1 MDTNCL
7 ITMGSNCSTLN
18 FTFEKLKLSSCQ
30 IKTFVLYN
38 FLVLLKGTKIFVG
51 LLSPDNHWF
60 KYTYFH
66 QLVDCNHLK
75 TLCLS
80 VGRYN
85 AHFYKAIM
93 QKVVR
98 FVGIFVDVCSSE
110 LSTNWDYPALLNWYF
125 VENEL

>member
-1 MDTNCL
+1 MYQ
-7 ITMGSNCSTLN
+7 TLDHI
-18 FTFEKLKLSSCQ
+18 SSCQ
-30 IKTFVLYN
+30 IKVLLTVADKIKERTFVLHS
-38 FLVLLKGTKIFVG
+38 FLVLLKVTKIFVG

-80 VGRYN
+80 VGRFN
-85 AHFYKAIM
+85 AHYYKAIM